1 MISTLTDKLG
11 STFPNSSLLIT
22 RLGLLLGLILLLVTA
37 TVIPSQ
43 ANASQA
49 DDHKMIARYE
59 TAMAEG
65 DQTAAL
71 RYGLDYS
78 ERTYGENAPVTIKL
92 MHRYGYSL
100 YKDGKYRE
108 AIGVL
113 KQTLERSTG
122 VYGETGGE
130 AFEINMNLGR
140 AYSQRRERWA
150 PRLMYFDRALE
161 ILRERGEH
169 ESVTYVAT
177 LVHIVINL
185 LDSEGIKGSYT
196 SHFNEA
202 MQIEDISEYEVSVD
216 DEYQSNFGKPEKYLM
231 EAIEIGAR
239 LENLD
244 EYISAKIAVLHARLK
259 VLETADLAAV
269 PGGVEG
275 RITRSAA
282 RDHYDREEARLTM
295 AINKLAQDAEMNRAF
310 LDAAN
315 NLLLE
320 IAWLDKDEDR
330 LAAMCANGVVNS
342 ADDYPPDRLYEIM
355 EGGVV
360 FAPDIGIRVST
371 NIFRQRKLQGRQ
383 MTDEKGNPVKKPYF
397 KPVCIDGKLMAA
409 LIHAPRV
416 TIEEI
421 R

>member
-1 MISTLTDKLG
+1 MISTLADKLG
-11 STFPNSSLLIT
+11 STFANSSLLIT
-22 RLGLLLGLILLLVTA
+22 RLGLLLGLFLLSVTA
-37 TVIPSQ
+37 TAMPLQ

-49 DDHKMIARYE
+49 DNEMIARYE
-59 TAMAEG
+59 TAMAKG
-65 DQTAAL
+65 DQTTAL
-71 RYGLDYS
+71 RHVLDYS
-78 ERTYGENAPVTIKL
+78 QRVYGEYAPVTIKL

-100 YKDGKYRE
+100 YKDGSHRE
-108 AIGVL
+108 AIDVL
-113 KQTLERSTG
+113 KQTLERSTE
-122 VYGETGGE
+122 VHGEYGGE
-130 AFEINMNLGR
+130 AFEINMNLGK

-161 ILRERGEH
+161 ILRETGEH

-185 LDSEGIKGSYT
+185 LDSEGIKGSHT

-202 MQIEDISEYEVSVD
+202 MQIEDISEYAVSVD

-231 EAIEIGAR
+231 EAVEIGAR

-244 EYISAKIAVLHARLK
+244 EYISAKLAVLQARLK
-259 VLETADLAAV
+259 VLETAESAAV
-269 PGGVEG
+269 PAGVEG
-275 RITRSAA
+275 RITRGAA
-282 RDHYDREEARLTM
+282 RNRYDQEQERLTM
-295 AINKLAQDAEMNRAF
+295 AIDKLAQSPEVNRAY

-315 NLLLE
+315 KLLLE

-397 KPVCIDGKLMAA
+397 KPVCIDGQLMAA